1 MREAYDTTL
10 VAASAASTN
19 PQHVLA
25 ADALDPIQKDRRAR
39 INRRAEQFMRCPRIR
54 HLVGTRPF
62 PDAVSEDSLS

>member
-25 ADALDPIQKDRRAR
+25 ADALDPFRTTGGRESIDGRSSSRGVR
-39 INRRAEQFMRCPRIR
+39 GFD
-54 HLVGTRPF
+54 T
-62 PDAVSEDSLS
+62 S